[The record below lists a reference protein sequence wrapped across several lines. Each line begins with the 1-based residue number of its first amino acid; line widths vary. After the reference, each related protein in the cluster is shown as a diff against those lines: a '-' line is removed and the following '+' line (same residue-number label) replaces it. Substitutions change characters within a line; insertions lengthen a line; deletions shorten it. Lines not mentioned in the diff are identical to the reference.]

1 MKKIDN
7 QPSLFRIL
15 DSTGRLKP
23 VDNSSTPLLHQKA
36 YSNAQSALALE
47 RFTASGDRQTL
58 TEAVGAYLFAHQ
70 GTTTQEIVDHL
81 VYINKKG
88 IVKRPK
94 NTGDV
99 SGRYEDL
106 RKKGYD
112 LLNDHGK
119 WSIKKRENR

>member
-1 MKKIDN
+1 MNKQEN
-7 QPSLFRIL
+7 LF
-15 DSTGRLKP
+15 KP
-23 VDNSSTPLLHQKA
+23 VGRRGTLEPNLDPYSHTKA
-36 YSNAQSALALE
+36 RSNAQSALALE
-47 RFTASGDRQTL
+47 RFMASGDRQTL
-58 TEAVGAYLFAHQ
+58 TEAVGTYLFAHQ

-119 WSIKKRENR
+119 WSIKKGENR